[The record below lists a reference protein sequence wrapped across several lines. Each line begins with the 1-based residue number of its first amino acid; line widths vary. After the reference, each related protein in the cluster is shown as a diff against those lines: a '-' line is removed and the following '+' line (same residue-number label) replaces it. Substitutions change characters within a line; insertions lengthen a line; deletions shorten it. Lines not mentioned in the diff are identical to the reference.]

1 MSTDLRDSERRPH
14 RERNEDGIRL
24 DHPGYEITYCK
35 CERPIIHSRAVNI
48 EPNCGRKECQS
59 KEK

>member
-14 RERNEDGIRL
+14 YEVNEDGERSQ
-24 DHPGYEITYCK
+24 HPGYEITYCK

-59 KEK
+59 KKR

>member
-14 RERNEDGIRL
+14 YEVNEDDVRSQ
-24 DHPGYEITYCK
+24 HPGYEITYCK

-48 EPNCGRKECQS
+48 EPNCGRKECA
-59 KEK
+59 

>member
-14 RERNEDGIRL
+14 PEWNEMGVRL

-35 CERPIIHSRAVNI
+35 CKRPIIHSRAVNI
-48 EPNCGRKECQS
+48 EPNCGRKECQ
-59 KEK
+59 EK